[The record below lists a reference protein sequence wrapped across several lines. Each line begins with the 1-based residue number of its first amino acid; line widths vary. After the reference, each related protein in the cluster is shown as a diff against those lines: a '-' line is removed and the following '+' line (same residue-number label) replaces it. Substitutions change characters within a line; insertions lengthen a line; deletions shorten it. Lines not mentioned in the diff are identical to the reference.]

1 MWSATLA
8 VACRALVC
16 ITVTAAVSLPGQE
29 DSYKGMVKPQLLQG
43 PWSCGPLL
51 VLLGV
56 LRFWGAARALSS
68 WELGGDGSV
77 SAQKSSHRA
86 VDRCLQASESRL
98 LPGHSECSECSCSRL
113 PSFCALFSLV
123 WDRAREALGVALHSS
138 GQMLTTD
145 PT

>member
-1 MWSATLA
+1 MCISVVMWSATPA
-8 VACRALVC
+8 MACRALVC

-68 WELGGDGSV
+68 WELGGDASV
-77 SAQKSSHRA
+77 SAQKSSLFQRKGAFVFWRHL
-86 VDRCLQASESRL
+86 V
-98 LPGHSECSECSCSRL
+98 PGTQ
-113 PSFCALFSLV
+113 
-123 WDRAREALGVALHSS
+123 SS
-138 GQMLTTD
+138 GQVSAGLRVKAAARSQ
-145 PT
+145 